1 MSDISPDLV
10 LQLEIR
16 QKIWMTLQSY
26 EIFWTTPNI
35 FQTFFEKIISAV
47 NPRVCEVPTFMG
59 QSGKI
64 RKTPPDHPSQGEEQ
78 EPEPV
83 STESLPLKGE
93 VR

>member
-1 MSDISPDLV
+1 MNNEGSLV
-10 LQLEIR
+10 N
-16 QKIWMTLQSY
+16 SC
-26 EIFWTTPNI
+26 
-35 FQTFFEKIISAV
+35 
-47 NPRVCEVPTFMG
+47 VCELTTFMG

-64 RKTPPDHPSQGEEQ
+64 RKTPPDLPSQGEEQ